1 MACNTNYISWDREG
15 GGGGKMAELPHS
27 ARTAPLAPLVAGSN
41 PASAEKVRHH
51 PRLLG
56 RGHASEKVETALLRG
71 SSRTARAPC
80 SHRVRYL
87 NDFSRK

>member
-1 MACNTNYISWDREG
+1 MACNTNYISWDCEG

-56 RGHASEKVETALLRG
+56 RGH
-71 SSRTARAPC
+71 
-80 SHRVRYL
+80 
-87 NDFSRK
+87 RKKWK